1 MPTVWPSKASFL
13 PFHLDQQH
21 EMLRVYLVAG
31 VLALEIS
38 ASAMGHTN
46 NTTDTRAHKVGGFI
60 LFALYSCPQAQ
71 TAFIVHVYE
80 QKGES

>member
-21 EMLRVYLVAG
+21 EMIRVYLVAG

-38 ASAMGHTN
+38 ASA
-46 NTTDTRAHKVGGFI
+46 TDIPTIQIHARTKLGVSSFSLCILVHKHRRR
-60 LFALYSCPQAQ
+60 L
-71 TAFIVHVYE
+71 
-80 QKGES
+80 